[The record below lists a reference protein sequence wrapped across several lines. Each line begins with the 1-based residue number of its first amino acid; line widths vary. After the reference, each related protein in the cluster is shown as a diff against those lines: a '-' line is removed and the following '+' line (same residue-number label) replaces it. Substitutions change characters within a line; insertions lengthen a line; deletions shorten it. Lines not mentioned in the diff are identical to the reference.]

1 MKKSIRIILP
11 VVLALAIIICTGW
24 YLFIYDRAF
33 TRDVLLHTA
42 RYFESNGNHTVSAW
56 FYNHAYMQAGD
67 SDAVAIELAEQYK
80 ESGNYTKAEYTLS
93 HAISDGAGVDVYVA
107 LSKTYLEQDKLLD
120 AVNMLDNVTNEA
132 VKDQLNMMRPAV
144 PTSTPDPQST
154 GAYFTQYITVTI
166 SADSGKLFVSQDG
179 EFPSVKEDAYNEG
192 ITLKDGKNI
201 IYAVAVL
208 DNGLVSPAAVFGFTV
223 GGVVEQVQFADATM
237 ESAFRKLLELD
248 AETPVYT
255 NDLWTIKEFSVPE
268 NVTSLADLQHLAFL
282 EKLDIHSGAAD
293 QLTNLSKLSNLK
305 ELSITDTAISAQELS
320 VIGAL
325 PSLTKLSIRGCSL
338 STTAGL
344 EQAKSLTHLDLSNNA
359 VRDIAPLSSLQKLQE
374 VNLSH
379 NAVNDL
385 SALSAL
391 SAITSLDVSYNNL
404 ETLSPVTALSGL
416 KKLIAGNNALKDVN
430 SFQNYT
436 ALEELDLSNNT
447 ITDVSPLS
455 ACVALRKLN
464 LSGNTIKDI
473 TSLSKLTK
481 LENFNFS
488 NNKVTKLPQ
497 WSTDCAL
504 VNIDGSYNQLD
515 TLVPLQGLKKLNNVF
530 MDYNKGIT
538 SVKALASC
546 PVLIQVNVYGTGVR
560 QVSDLTS
567 QSIVVNYDP
576 TK

>member
-11 VVLALAIIICTGW
+11 IVLALAIVICTGW

-33 TRDVLLHTA
+33 TRDVLLHAA
-42 RYFESNGNHTVSAW
+42 RYFESSGNHTVSAW

-80 ESGNYTKAEYTLS
+80 QSGNYTKAEYTLS
-93 HAISDGAGVDVYVA
+93 HAISDGGGVDVYIA
-107 LSKTYLEQDKLLD
+107 LSKTYVEQDKLLD
-120 AVNMLDNVTNEA
+120 AVEMLNNITNKD
-132 VKDQLNMMRPAV
+132 VKKQLDLMRPAV
-144 PTSTPDPQST
+144 PTSTPDPLST
-154 GAYFTQYITVTI
+154 GAYYTQYITVTI
-166 SADSGKLFVSQDG
+166 SADSGKLYVSQDG
-179 EFPSVKEDAYNEG
+179 EFPSVKEDAYEDG
-192 ITLKDGKNI
+192 ITLKDGKNV
-201 IYAVAVL
+201 IYAVTVL

-223 GGVVEQVQFADATM
+223 GGVVERVQFADAAM
-237 ESAFRKLLELD
+237 ENAFRELLDLD

-268 NVTSLADLQHLAFL
+268 NVTSLEDLRHLAFL
-282 EKLDIHSGAAD
+282 EKLEMHSSM
-293 QLTNLSKLSNLK
+293 TNQFTSLSKLSNLK
-305 ELSITDTAISAQELS
+305 ELSIADTAIGAQELS

-344 EQAKSLTHLDLSNNA
+344 EQAKALLHLDLSNNA
-359 VRDIAPLSSLQKLQE
+359 VRDITPLSNLQKLQE

-379 NAVNDL
+379 NALNDL
-385 SALSAL
+385 SALSSL
-391 SAITSLDVSYNNL
+391 SSITSLDVSYNNL
-404 ETLSPVTALSGL
+404 ETLSPVTALTGL
-416 KKLIAGNNALKDVN
+416 KILIAGNNSIQDLNA
-430 SFQNYT
+430 FQNLT
-436 ALEELDLSNNT
+436 VLEELDLSNNAV
-447 ITDVSPLS
+447 TDVTPLAS
-455 ACVALRKLN
+455 CIALRKLT
-464 LSGNTIKDI
+464 LSNNTIKDI
-473 TSLSKLTK
+473 ASLSKLTK
-481 LENFNFS
+481 LEDFNFS

-567 QSIVVNYDP
+567 QSVVVNYDP